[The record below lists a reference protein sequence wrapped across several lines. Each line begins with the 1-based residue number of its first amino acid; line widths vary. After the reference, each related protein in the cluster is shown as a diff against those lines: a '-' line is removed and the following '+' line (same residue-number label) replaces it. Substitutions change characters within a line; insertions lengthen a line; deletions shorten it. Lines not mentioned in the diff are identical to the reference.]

1 MADGKRSD
9 RAAALRGPGD
19 VEIVRRQARA
29 PSPAEAV
36 VRVVASG
43 VCATDVGIFRGRVPV
58 PEGRV
63 LGHEGAGFVEV
74 APTGSALEQGT
85 PVLIDPNVY
94 CGTCAV
100 CREGLLNLCPNG
112 GLLGRDA
119 DGVFVD
125 ELCVA
130 PASLHPLPD
139 AVRLEDAPLLQV
151 LATVV
156 HAQEQ
161 VQVVPGRLAA
171 VVGLG
176 CTGQLHAQLLA
187 TRGARVLGIS
197 RSESKRDLGR
207 RLACEWTAAPD
218 EALDLAAG
226 LDARGGA
233 DLVVEAGGTLASL
246 ETAIRLVR
254 PGGTV
259 LAYGIQTETEGGLPY
274 YELYRKEIRVVGARS
289 SLPRDM
295 EIAVGLA
302 AGGAVQLEPIV
313 SDRLPLEAVADAFD
327 RAAAGALKVV
337 LHHS

>member
-1 MADGKRSD
+1 
-9 RAAALRGPGD
+9 
-19 VEIVRRQARA
+19 
-29 PSPAEAV
+29 
-36 VRVVASG
+36 
-43 VCATDVGIFRGRVPV
+43 
-58 PEGRV
+58 
-63 LGHEGAGFVEV
+63 
-74 APTGSALEQGT
+74 
-85 PVLIDPNVY
+85 
-94 CGTCAV
+94 
-100 CREGLLNLCPNG
+100 
-112 GLLGRDA
+112 
-119 DGVFVD
+119 
-125 ELCVA
+125 
-130 PASLHPLPD
+130 
-139 AVRLEDAPLLQV
+139 V

-156 HAQEQ
+156 HAQER
-161 VQVVPGRLAA
+161 VRVVPGRLAA

-197 RSESKRDLGR
+197 RSESKRALAR

-218 EALDLAAG
+218 EALGLAAG

-246 ETAIRLVR
+246 EMAIRLVR

-259 LAYGIQTETEGGLPY
+259 LAYGIHTEEGGLPY

-302 AGGAVQLEPIV
+302 AAGAVLLEPIV
-313 SDRLPLEAVADAFD
+313 SDRLPLEAVAEAFD

-337 LHHS
+337 LEHR

>member
-1 MADGKRSD
+1 V
-9 RAAALRGPGD
+9 P
-19 VEIVRRQARA
+19 A
-29 PSPAEAV
+29 PSPVEAV

-58 PEGRV
+58 PAGRV
-63 LGHEGAGFVEV
+63 LGHEGAGIVEV
-74 APTGSALEQGT
+74 APRGAALEQGT
-85 PVLIDPNVY
+85 PVIIDPNVY
-94 CGTCAV
+94 CGTCPV
-100 CREGLLNLCPNG
+100 CREGLPNLCPNG
-112 GLLGRDA
+112 GLLGRDV

-125 ELCVA
+125 ELPVA
-130 PASLHPLPD
+130 LSSLHALPD
-139 AVRLEDAPLLQV
+139 AIRLENAPLLQV

-156 HAQEQ
+156 HAQER
-161 VQVVPGRLAA
+161 VRVVPGRLAA

-197 RSESKRDLGR
+197 RSESKRALAAA
-207 RLACEWTAAPD
+207 LACEWTAAPD
-218 EALDLAAG
+218 EALGLAAG

-259 LAYGIQTETEGGLPY
+259 LAYGIYTETEGSLPY
-274 YELYRKEIRVVGARS
+274 YELYRKEIRVIGARS

-295 EIAVGLA
+295 EIAVELA

-313 SDRLPLEAVADAFD
+313 SDRLSLEAVADAFD

-337 LHHS
+337 LEHR